1 MKVIDN
7 KRIHQSLAAALV
19 CVSSLL
25 GLSNY
30 AQAQT
35 PNKQPAQVYERTT
48 QVQESLSE
56 SRRTR
61 TRATHTSNHVQDLQV
76 KQAERTAQLYAA
88 NDIIMPFF
96 PDLVYRPAPSSIIA
110 EKTALFTSDRF
121 YNLGALALVK
131 SQGKWGAIGTKGNE
145 LIPPTYK
152 TLVPS
157 DTSNTFLGQNSKK
170 NFVELSATGAI
181 LTPEEI
187 SAQTKAYEES
197 KNKIESQDTY
207 NQYAPLYSFKE
218 NGKYGFKNALGA
230 VVIPPTFKKVFADF
244 SEGIAFVKN
253 EAGEKIAIN
262 EQGKK
267 LFIAPGDDIYPY
279 HNGLAEYTRSVGGF
293 NFGSLLGVVFGG
305 GHGFYGG
312 IGGGFT
318 YDGVKRGYINRQG
331 QIVIDGKLDQ
341 VWPMTPYGTF
351 VKNKG
356 KLGFVNR
363 DGSYLVQPG
372 NYSAGSL
379 ELSRGLFSLKDNK
392 SGLYGVYN
400 AVNGQQVIPFTYKA
414 IDFLGSSRMAAQG
427 DKQIYLIDLTTG
439 KTVGAYPTGTSF
451 QSFGTGQVTW
461 MHDKQGYAIINAD
474 GQVLYTNKSHSFS
487 DVTPFTHDYSAVKEK
502 GKWGIIDSHGNW
514 LVKPIY
520 QEITML

>member
-61 TRATHTSNHVQDLQV
+61 TRTTHTSNQVQDLQA

-187 SAQTKAYEES
+187 SAQTKAYKES

-230 VVIPPTFKKVFADF
+230 VVIPPTFKKYSPILAK
-244 SEGIAFVKN
+244 ALPLLKTKQVK
-253 EAGEKIAIN
+253 K
-262 EQGKK
+262 
-267 LFIAPGDDIYPY
+267 
-279 HNGLAEYTRSVGGF
+279 
-293 NFGSLLGVVFGG
+293 
-305 GHGFYGG
+305 
-312 IGGGFT
+312 
-318 YDGVKRGYINRQG
+318 
-331 QIVIDGKLDQ
+331 
-341 VWPMTPYGTF
+341 
-351 VKNKG
+351 
-356 KLGFVNR
+356 
-363 DGSYLVQPG
+363 
-372 NYSAGSL
+372 
-379 ELSRGLFSLKDNK
+379 
-392 SGLYGVYN
+392 
-400 AVNGQQVIPFTYKA
+400 
-414 IDFLGSSRMAAQG
+414 
-427 DKQIYLIDLTTG
+427 
-439 KTVGAYPTGTSF
+439 
-451 QSFGTGQVTW
+451 
-461 MHDKQGYAIINAD
+461 
-474 GQVLYTNKSHSFS
+474 
-487 DVTPFTHDYSAVKEK
+487 
-502 GKWGIIDSHGNW
+502 
-514 LVKPIY
+514 
-520 QEITML
+520 